1 MDQPDVFARALR
13 NAHADAL
20 GQAPAEHS
28 GRTPDCPPLTRIAV
42 AVDRGWQPGELGHVA
57 GCPVCRK
64 LVLAAWREECPAA
77 FELARHA
84 AGGSPLSPLLQAH
97 LEEDGCERCA
107 SLLRSAWLGAIAAAL
122 RAGAGAAQELE
133 SLAASVAVGF
143 ARFDFA
149 PSFEPAESA
158 QPRFQIFA
166 TDPAGRLRATLREQ
180 QRELVVYIEAQDV
193 RLAGKTV
200 LIEVLGCR
208 AQLQASVFLQMVA
221 NAGAFGHHSFGLFAD
236 AARDLG
242 AGSIGL
248 VAALES

>member
-1 MDQPDVFARALR
+1 MDQSDVFSRALR

-20 GQAPAEHS
+20 AQAPAEHS
-28 GRTPDCPPLTRIAV
+28 GRTPDCLSLTRIAV
-42 AVDRGWQPGELGHVA
+42 AVDRGWQPEELGHVA

-64 LVLAAWREECPAA
+64 LVLGAWREECPAA

-97 LEEDGCERCA
+97 IEEDRCERCA
-107 SLLRSAWLGAIAAAL
+107 GLLRSSWLGAMAAAL
-122 RAGAGAAQELE
+122 RAGAGAARELE
-133 SLAASVAVGF
+133 SVAASVAIAF

-158 QPRFQIFA
+158 QQRFQLFA
-166 TDPAGRLRATLREQ
+166 TDSAGRLRATLREQ

-193 RLAGKTV
+193 RLAGKKV

-221 NAGAFGHHSFGLFAD
+221 NVGAFGHHSFGPFAD